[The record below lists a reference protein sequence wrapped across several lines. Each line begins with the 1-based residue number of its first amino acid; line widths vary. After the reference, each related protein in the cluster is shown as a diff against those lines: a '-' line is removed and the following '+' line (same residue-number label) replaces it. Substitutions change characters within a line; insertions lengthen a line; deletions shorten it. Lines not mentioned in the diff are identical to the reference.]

1 MYREPS
7 LSAQPAPLVLIGN
20 SVTLQCHSE
29 PGFHRFALTKDEGTI
44 SSQRLDGQ
52 QSPDF
57 PLGPVT
63 FNHGGRYTCYSG
75 HNLSYVWSAPS
86 APLDILITGEEPC
99 PAPCPDCLLGA
110 VTWGHGVQVVVLEQW
125 VRGAE
130 GVTRVKIKGTQ

>member
-7 LSAQPAPLVLIGN
+7 LSAQPTPLVLLGN

-86 APLDILITGEEPC
+86 ATLDILITGEEPC
-99 PAPCPDCLLGA
+99 PAPCPECLSAQGSGPGSPWWR
-110 VTWGHGVQVVVLEQW
+110 WGPGYGP
-125 VRGAE
+125 GAE
-130 GVTRVKIKGTQ
+130 AERGEV